1 MHMYIFFYIYKIDS
15 QLKLIKMKKILV
27 PIDFSEQAIYAAK
40 VAAKIAKQTDSELH
54 LLHMLEL
61 PTEIIDPSNFGN
73 ASNSPTTLLYM
84 KRAQEKFEKMTK
96 RYFLKDIKV
105 VKSVFF
111 HETFDGI
118 IEESTKQNVDL
129 IVMGSKGV
137 SGFNEILVGSNTE
150 KVVRRSKV
158 PVLVIKN
165 EIENF
170 KIENLIFA
178 SDFGP
183 ENKKTFPKIV
193 QFAKIFDA
201 KIHLL
206 KVNTVQKFEPTLK
219 THLKIK
225 DYIKE
230 FDKEMFTINIHND
243 DSVKMGILNF
253 CDFIDADMI
262 ALNTDGYR
270 GLMHFFSGSLSKDL
284 ANHAIKPVITFKLE
298 D

>member
-1 MHMYIFFYIYKIDS
+1 
-15 QLKLIKMKKILV
+15 MKKILV
-27 PIDFSEQAIYAAK
+27 PIDFSKQAEYAAK
-40 VAAKIAKQTDSELH
+40 VAAKIAKQTGSELH

-61 PTEIIDPSNFGN
+61 PTEIIDPSNYGN
-73 ASNSPTTLLYM
+73 ADNSPTTLLYM
-84 KRAQEKFEKMTK
+84 KKAQEKFEKLMK
-96 RYFLKDIKV
+96 SYFLKDIKV
-105 VKSVFF
+105 KKSVFF

-118 IEESTKQNVDL
+118 IEESKKEKVDL

-150 KVVRRSKV
+150 KVVRRSEV

-178 SDFGP
+178 SNFAS

-193 QFAKIFDA
+193 EFAKIFDA

-206 KVNTVQKFEPTLK
+206 KINTVQKFEPTLK

-225 DYIKE
+225 EFIKG
-230 FDKEMFTINIHND
+230 FDENDFTINIHND
-243 DSVKMGILNF
+243 DSVEMGIRNF
-253 CDFIDADMI
+253 GDFIEADMI
-262 ALNTDGYR
+262 ALNTHGRR
-270 GLMHFFSGSLSKDL
+270 GLMHFFSGSLTEDL
-284 ANHAIKPVITFKLE
+284 ANHAIRPVITFKL
-298 D
+298 DD